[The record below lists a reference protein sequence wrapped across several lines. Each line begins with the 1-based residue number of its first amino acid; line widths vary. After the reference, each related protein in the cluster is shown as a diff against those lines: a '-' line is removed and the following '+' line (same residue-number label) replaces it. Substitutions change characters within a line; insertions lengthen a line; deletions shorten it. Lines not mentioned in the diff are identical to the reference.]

1 MHDDDASGVVRAGGE
16 VAAVSKSP
24 ELIVNGR
31 FLGRSVTGVDRF
43 AGEMLRA
50 LAAIR
55 ARRNE
60 AAFDLRVMVPCG
72 TSIPDWLAEVPVE
85 VCGRLRSHAWEQ
97 FELVRAHPESMLLN
111 LCNSGPMLRRRQLA
125 VIHDAATFRVPEA
138 YSWKFRAL
146 YRVMSPRLYH
156 GSQLVAT
163 VSEFSRRELAALFG
177 ARDDVFVLPEGAE
190 HILRG
195 PADEATLDEHDLR
208 RRPFVLAVSSLA
220 PHKNFAIV
228 VDALSRLDDPPFDV
242 VIAGGQNPRVFGG
255 GQALPSFVKY
265 VGYVSD
271 GQLQALYRH
280 AACFVFPSIYEGFGL
295 PPIEAM
301 ACGCPVL
308 AANAASIPEICGNAA
323 LYFDPRDAGGLAN
336 SLDRLLADDQMRTER
351 AAAGRKHSE
360 KLTWENA
367 ARCLL
372 QRILPAL

>member
-1 MHDDDASGVVRAGGE
+1 MSRRA
-16 VAAVSKSP
+16 V
-24 ELIVNGR
+24 IINGR

-43 AGEMLRA
+43 AGELLRA
-50 LAAIR
+50 LVAL
-55 ARRNE
+55 RRQGGDGVP
-60 AAFDLRVMVPCG
+60 DLKVVVPRG
-72 TSIPDWLAEVPVE
+72 TVVPDWLADTPVA
-85 VCGRLRSHAWEQ
+85 VCGRLASHAWEQ
-97 FELVRAHPESMLLN
+97 LELARFEPDSLLLN
-111 LCNSGPMLRRRQLA
+111 LCNSGPLLRRRQLA

-156 GSQLVAT
+156 GSQSVAT

-271 GQLQALYRH
+271 AQLQALYRH

-308 AANAASIPEICGNAA
+308 AADAASIPEICGDAA
-323 LYFDPRDAGGLAN
+323 LYFDPKDAGELAR
-336 SLDRLLADDQMRTER
+336 SLDRLLTDRQARSER
-351 AAAGRKHSE
+351 AVAGRRHSE
-360 KLTWENA
+360 NLTWENA

-372 QRILPAL
+372 QKILPAL